1 MVHLEK
7 NGSLY
12 FWHVTKARNSQ
23 YSQVTGDATL
33 FYGGKQGRG
42 KRIDL
47 EFSNQYFH
55 FQMNIRNKQSGL
67 YPSHIMLDY
76 DSKPATG
83 KVRL

>member
-1 MVHLEK
+1 MVHALK
-7 NGSLY
+7 NGDIY
-12 FWHVTKARNSQ
+12 FWQVTKARNNA
-23 YSQVTGDATL
+23 YSNVTGEATL

-47 EFSNQYFH
+47 EFSNQYFD
-55 FQMNIRNKQSGL
+55 FTMNIRNKQREL

-83 KVRL
+83 KMKL